1 MVWLWSQILRDVQRG
16 RRLSAEAEEIEIFLQ
31 TGADCCSAITCQVT
45 AKQRDGLGTLAAGQ
59 EHLRFDFYGGS
70 EGVWQM
76 WLGVELALQELLT
89 GLSFDPLGIVLGA
102 VGLIAVQIA
111 TGQPGKSVQVL
122 GRLSV
127 LNEVRLERAF
137 GPVQTI
143 LNNSGVNIFCD
154 SSRAQRHDSQK
165 KTYRGERE
173 EEP

>member
-1 MVWLWSQILRDVQRG
+1 
-16 RRLSAEAEEIEIFLQ
+16 
-31 TGADCCSAITCQVT
+31 
-45 AKQRDGLGTLAAGQ
+45 LAAGQ
-59 EHLRFDFYGGS
+59 EHLRFDLNGGS

-89 GLSFDPLGIVLGA
+89 GLSFDPLGIGLGA

>member
-1 MVWLWSQILRDVQRG
+1 
-16 RRLSAEAEEIEIFLQ
+16 
-31 TGADCCSAITCQVT
+31 VT

-59 EHLRFDFYGGS
+59 EHLRFDLNGGS
-70 EGVWQM
+70 ERVWQM

-89 GLSFDPLGIVLGA
+89 GLSFDLLGIVLGT

-122 GRLSV
+122 GRFAV
-127 LNEVRLERAF
+127 FGAVAVERTF
-137 GPVQTI
+137 GRIQAI
-143 LNNSGVNIFCD
+143 LHDSGVNIVCD
-154 SSRAQRHDSQK
+154 SGEAQRHDSQK

>member
-1 MVWLWSQILRDVQRG
+1 M
-16 RRLSAEAEEIEIFLQ
+16 RLGIERAF
-31 TGADCCSAITCQVT
+31 
-45 AKQRDGLGTLAAGQ
+45 
-59 EHLRFDFYGGS
+59 
-70 EGVWQM
+70 
-76 WLGVELALQELLT
+76 QELLT
-89 GLSFDPLGIVLGA
+89 SLDFDLLGIVLGT
-102 VGLIAVQIA
+102 VGLIAVHIA
-111 TGQPGKSVQVL
+111 AGQPGKSIQVL